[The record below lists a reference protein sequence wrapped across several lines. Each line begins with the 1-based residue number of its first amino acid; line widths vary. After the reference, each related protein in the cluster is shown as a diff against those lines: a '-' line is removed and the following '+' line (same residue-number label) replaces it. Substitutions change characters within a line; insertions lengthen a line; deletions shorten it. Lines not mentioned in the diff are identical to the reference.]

1 MLAEGAPACTA
12 PPATPVP
19 TTVKGRALVHV
30 RGILGALKQPSTP
43 MDSPLEIQKANKRKR
58 TPKTEEQKSA
68 DETRKKEA
76 MAKRMRNHDMVK
88 AMKPHGIESLKDID
102 TKLSGKIAEYDAM
115 LEKQRKLL
123 AELVDKQRESL
134 SQTDKATAMQ
144 REYAG
149 KQAFLDSREKDLDR
163 RERAMETEKA
173 RHIEMKAMYEAQL
186 TEVQNFSKEAEERD
200 KEMKQQIEELHVAR
214 CRKIEEDKASW
225 LRHRE
230 AEYKK
235 LKAADGKVQRQ
246 NNELTD
252 ENAKL
257 TAKLRKIETRKRSHK
272 EQENRRAKFRNLD
285 NDQQTAKS
293 AAATKQKGGD
303 SSNST
308 TGPNKFA

>member
-1 MLAEGAPACTA
+1 
-12 PPATPVP
+12 
-19 TTVKGRALVHV
+19 
-30 RGILGALKQPSTP
+30 
-43 MDSPLEIQKANKRKR
+43 
-58 TPKTEEQKSA
+58 
-68 DETRKKEA
+68 
-76 MAKRMRNHDMVK
+76 
-88 AMKPHGIESLKDID
+88 
-102 TKLSGKIAEYDAM
+102 
-115 LEKQRKLL
+115 
-123 AELVDKQRESL
+123 
-134 SQTDKATAMQ
+134 MQ

-149 KQAFLDSREKDLDR
+149 KQALLDFREKDLDR
-163 RERAMETEKA
+163 RERDMETKKA
-173 RHIEMKAMYEAQL
+173 AHIEMKAMYEAQL
-186 TEVQNFSKEAEERD
+186 TEVQNFHKEAEERD

-272 EQENRRAKFRNLD
+272 DQEHRRTILRNLD
-285 NDQQTAKS
+285 NGQQTAKS
-293 AAATKQKGGD
+293 AATTKQKGGD

-308 TGPNKFA
+308 AGPNKPA